1 MITKEL
7 IEARGKMIIAGAIT
21 VVLTVLIALSY
32 DLLRNALGPA
42 IGDLPAMLKSQVE
55 AVMGDFSNYI
65 FFQWFAK
72 NGQMVL
78 GGLAAFLGGSLIAGE
93 VSKGTIFFLLSKPV
107 SRPRV
112 FMTKYGVAAALQL
125 GICLLSALSLL
136 IAGGLTGHPQNIVG
150 LFASALLI
158 WLGTLWVLGMAALF
172 SVLFDDLL
180 RPVGL
185 ALLVAI
191 AVGIPGLVATLLPD
205 WANWSLPSYWFSL
218 PAFLGTG
225 FPAKEL
231 AVSLAAAVLPVAV
244 ALSLFRKKAY

>member
-1 MITKEL
+1 MISKEL
-7 IEARGKMIIAGAIT
+7 IEARGKIIIAI
-21 VVLTVLIALSY
+21 VLTLALTLLIAFSY

-42 IGDLPAMLKSQVE
+42 IGDLPAVLRSQVE
-55 AVMGDFSNYI
+55 AVMGDFSSYV
-65 FFQWFAK
+65 FFQWFGK

-78 GGLAAFLGGSLIAGE
+78 AGLAAFLGGGLIAGE

-112 FMTKYGVAAALQL
+112 FMTKYGVAAAIQL
-125 GICLLSALSLL
+125 AICLLSALCLL
-136 IAGGLTGHPQNIVG
+136 IVGIVTGHSQNIVG
-150 LFASALLI
+150 LLASALLI
-158 WLGTLWVLGMAALF
+158 WLGTLGVLGIAALF

-191 AVGIPGLVATLLPD
+191 VVGIPGLVSALLPD
-205 WANWSLPSYWFSL
+205 WANWSIPNYWYSL
-218 PAFLGTG
+218 AAFQGTG

-231 AVSLAAAVLPVAV
+231 AVCLIAAIIPLAIALP
-244 ALSLFRKKAY
+244 LFRKKAY